1 MTEDAVTT
9 TEHDLPYWIAFS
21 RVPTVGRVRIGLL
34 EERFGS
40 LRAAWQAA
48 GSELGASGLASGV
61 VSAIE
66 QVRRVIE
73 PERELELVRN
83 AKVTVLT
90 WHDSAYPRAFRN
102 IDDPP
107 PILFIKGILEPDD
120 EVRVTV
126 VGTRNPTV
134 YGKEVTRELSDGL
147 AESGVTV
154 VSGLARGIDGIAHD
168 AALRAGGRTIAV
180 IGSGLDVFYPP
191 EHRSLFERILD
202 NGAVLSE
209 YPLGTKPQA
218 QHFPRR
224 NRLLSGLS
232 AATVVI
238 EGSLKSGARLTVHY
252 ALEQNRDVLCV
263 PGSIHSSASELT
275 NWLIQQGA
283 KLVMRVEDVLE
294 ELHISGAPRQQPLPD
309 FSADTD
315 EETLLLG
322 ALTHEPQHIDE
333 LSRSTG
339 ISITQASSAL
349 AVMEIKG
356 SVLQVGRMN
365 YIRARAASV
374 R

>member
-1 MTEDAVTT
+1 MTTI
-9 TEHDLPYWIAFS
+9 EHDLPYWIAFS

-40 LRAAWQAA
+40 LQAAWEAS
-48 GSELGASGLASGV
+48 GSELGASGLTPGV

-66 QVRRVIE
+66 QVRRVVE
-73 PERELELVRN
+73 PERELEQVRN
-83 AKVTVLT
+83 ANVTVLT
-90 WHDSAYPRAFRN
+90 WHDPDYPRAFRT

-107 PILFIKGILEPDD
+107 PILYVKGTLEPDD

-126 VGTRNPTV
+126 VGTRSPTV
-134 YGKEVTRELSDGL
+134 YGREVARQL
-147 AESGVTV
+147 AGDLADSGVTV

-168 AALRAGGRTIAV
+168 AALRVGGRTVAV
-180 IGSGLDVFYPP
+180 IGSGLDVVYPP
-191 EHRSLFERILD
+191 EHRSLFDRIVG

-209 YPLGTKPQA
+209 YPLGSKPEA
-218 QHFPRR
+218 RHFPRR
-224 NRLLSGLS
+224 NRLLSGL
-232 AATVVI
+232 ALGVLVV
-238 EGSLKSGARLTVHY
+238 EAPKDSGARSTVEF

-263 PGSIHSSASELT
+263 PGSIHSPASELT

-283 KLVMRVEDVLE
+283 KLVMGVEDVLE
-294 ELHISGAPRQQPLPD
+294 ELHVGGAPRQQPLPD

-315 EETLLLG
+315 EETRLLQ

-339 ISITQASSAL
+339 IPITQVSSTL

-356 SVLQVGRMN
+356 SALQVGRMN
-365 YIRARAASV
+365 YIRARTASV
-374 R
+374 P

>member
-9 TEHDLPYWIAFS
+9 IERDLPYWIAFS

-40 LRAAWQAA
+40 LRAAWEAS
-48 GSELGASGLASGV
+48 GSELGASGLTPAV

-66 QVRRVIE
+66 QVRRVVE
-73 PERELELVRN
+73 PERELEAVRSAN
-83 AKVTVLT
+83 VTVLT
-90 WHDSAYPRAFRN
+90 WHDAGYPRLFRT

-107 PILFIKGILEPDD
+107 PILYVKGTLKPDD

-126 VGTRNPTV
+126 VGTRNATA
-134 YGKEVTRELSDGL
+134 YGKQVARQLADDL

-168 AALRAGGRTIAV
+168 AALQAGGRTIAV
-180 IGSGLDVFYPP
+180 IGSGLDVIYPP
-191 EHRSLFERILD
+191 EHRSLFERIVD
-202 NGAVLSE
+202 NGAVISE
-209 YPLGTKPQA
+209 YPLGSKPEA
-218 QHFPRR
+218 RHFPRR
-224 NRLLSGLS
+224 NRLLSGL
-232 AATVVI
+232 ALGVLVV
-238 EGSLKSGARLTVHY
+238 EAPKDSGARSTVEF
-252 ALEQNRDVLCV
+252 ALEQNREVLCV
-263 PGSIHSSASELT
+263 PGSIHSPASELT

-283 KLVMRVEDVLE
+283 KLVMRVEDILE
-294 ELHISGAPRQQPLPD
+294 ELHIGRAPRQQPLPD
-309 FSADTD
+309 LSTGTD
-315 EETLLLG
+315 EEARLLD

-339 ISITQASSAL
+339 ISITQASSTL

-365 YIRARAASV
+365 YIRARTASV

>member
-1 MTEDAVTT
+1 MTEDTVTT
-9 TEHDLPYWIAFS
+9 IEHDLPYWIAFS
-21 RVPTVGRVRIGLL
+21 RVPTVGAVRTGLL

-40 LRAAWQAA
+40 LRGAWEAST
-48 GSELGASGLASGV
+48 GELGASGLTPAV

-66 QVRRVIE
+66 QVRRVVE
-73 PERELELVRN
+73 PERELEQVRN
-83 AKVTVLT
+83 ANVTVLT
-90 WHDSAYPRAFRN
+90 WHDSDYPRLFRT

-107 PILFIKGILEPDD
+107 PILYVKGALEPDD

-126 VGTRNPTV
+126 VGTRSPTM
-134 YGKEVTRELSDGL
+134 YGREVTRQL
-147 AESGVTV
+147 AGDLAKSGVAV

-168 AALRAGGRTIAV
+168 AALKAGGRTLAI
-180 IGSGLDVFYPP
+180 IGSGLDIVYPP
-191 EHRSLFERILD
+191 EHRSLLERILD

-218 QHFPRR
+218 RHFPRR

-232 AATVVI
+232 AATLVM

-252 ALEQNRDVLCV
+252 ALEQNREVLCV
-263 PGSIHSSASELT
+263 PGSIHSPASQLT

-294 ELHISGAPRQQPLPD
+294 EVHVGGAPRQEPLPGI
-309 FSADTD
+309 APDT
-315 EETLLLG
+315 EEEARLLE
-322 ALTHEPQHIDE
+322 ALTHEPQHVDE

-339 ISITQASSAL
+339 IPITQASGTL

-365 YIRARAASV
+365 YIRARTASV

>member
-1 MTEDAVTT
+1 MTTN
-9 TEHDLPYWIAFS
+9 EHDLPYWIAFS
-21 RVPTVGRVRIGLL
+21 RVPSVGRVRIGLL

-40 LRAAWQAA
+40 LQAAWEASM
-48 GSELGASGLASGV
+48 SELGASGLTSAV

-66 QVRRVIE
+66 QVRRVVE
-73 PERELELVRN
+73 PERELEQVRN
-83 AKVTVLT
+83 ANVRVLT
-90 WHDSAYPRAFRN
+90 WHDSDYPRLFRN

-107 PILFIKGILEPDD
+107 PILYAKGILQPDD
-120 EVRVTV
+120 EVRATI
-126 VGTRNPTV
+126 VGTRSPTV
-134 YGKEVTRELSDGL
+134 YGKEVTRQLAGDL
-147 AESGVTV
+147 AESGVAV

-168 AALRAGGRTIAV
+168 AALKAGGRTIAV
-180 IGSGLDVFYPP
+180 IGSGLDIVYPP

-202 NGAVLSE
+202 NGAALSE

-252 ALEQNRDVLCV
+252 ALEQNREVLCV
-263 PGSIHSSASELT
+263 PGSIHSPASELT

-283 KLVMRVEDVLE
+283 KLVMRIEDVLE
-294 ELHISGAPRQQPLPD
+294 ELHIGGAPRQQPLPGI
-309 FSADTD
+309 SPDT
-315 EETLLLG
+315 EEEGRLLDV
-322 ALTHEPQHIDE
+322 LTQEPQHIDE
-333 LSRSTG
+333 LSRNAG
-339 ISITQASSAL
+339 MSITQASGTL

>member
-9 TEHDLPYWIAFS
+9 IEHDLPYWIAFS

-40 LRAAWQAA
+40 LKAAWEAST
-48 GSELGASGLASGV
+48 SELGSSGLTPAV

-66 QVRRVIE
+66 QVRRVVE
-73 PERELELVRN
+73 PESELEQVRN
-83 AKVTVLT
+83 ANVSVLT
-90 WHDSAYPRAFRN
+90 WHDSEYPRLFRT

-107 PILFIKGILEPDD
+107 PILYVKGTLQPDD
-120 EVRVTV
+120 ESRVTV
-126 VGTRNPTV
+126 VGTRNATP
-134 YGKEVTRELSDGL
+134 YGREVAREVSGGL
-147 AESGVTV
+147 AESGVSV

-168 AALRAGGRTIAV
+168 AALRTGGRTIAV
-180 IGSGLDVFYPP
+180 IGSGLDVVYPP
-191 EHRSLFERILD
+191 EHRPLFDRIVES
-202 NGAVLSE
+202 GAVLSE
-209 YPLGTKPQA
+209 YPLGTKPEA
-218 QHFPRR
+218 RHFPRR

-238 EGSLKSGARLTVHY
+238 EGGLKSGARLTVEF
-252 ALEQNRDVLCV
+252 ALEQNREVLCV
-263 PGSIHSSASELT
+263 PGSIHSPASELT

-294 ELHISGAPRQQPLPD
+294 ELQIGGAPRQQPLPGI
-309 FSADTD
+309 SADT
-315 EETLLLG
+315 EEEARLLDV
-322 ALTHEPQHIDE
+322 LTQEPQHIDE

-339 ISITQASSAL
+339 MSITQASGTL

>member
-1 MTEDAVTT
+1 MTTI
-9 TEHDLPYWIAFS
+9 EHDLPYWIAFS

-40 LRAAWQAA
+40 LKAAWEAS
-48 GSELGASGLASGV
+48 GSELGASGLTPGV

-66 QVRRVIE
+66 QVRRVVE
-73 PERELELVRN
+73 PEGELERVHN
-83 AKVTVLT
+83 ANVTVLT
-90 WHDSAYPRAFRN
+90 WHDSDYPRLFRN

-107 PILFIKGILEPDD
+107 PILYVKGTLQPDD

-126 VGTRNPTV
+126 VGTRHPTA
-134 YGKEVTRELSDGL
+134 YGKEVARQLSGDL
-147 AESGVTV
+147 AESGISV
-154 VSGLARGIDGIAHD
+154 VSGLARGIDGVAHD

-180 IGSGLDVFYPP
+180 IGSGLDVVYPP
-191 EHRSLFERILD
+191 EHRSLFERIVD

-209 YPLGTKPQA
+209 YPLGSKPEA
-218 QHFPRR
+218 RHFPRR
-224 NRLLSGLS
+224 NRLLSGLGLGVL
-232 AATVVI
+232 VV
-238 EGSLKSGARLTVHY
+238 EAPKDSGARSTVEF
-252 ALEQNRDVLCV
+252 ALEQNREVLCV
-263 PGSIHSSASELT
+263 PGSIHSPASELT

-294 ELHISGAPRQQPLPD
+294 ELHIGGAPRQQPLPGL
-309 FSADTD
+309 SPDT
-315 EETLLLG
+315 EEEARLLE

-333 LSRSTG
+333 LSRSAG
-339 ISITQASSAL
+339 MSITQASGTL

-365 YIRARAASV
+365 YIRARTASV

>member
-1 MTEDAVTT
+1 MADDTVTT

-40 LRAAWQAA
+40 LKAAWEAS
-48 GSELGASGLASGV
+48 GSELGASGLTSGV

-66 QVRRVIE
+66 QVRRVVE
-73 PERELELVRN
+73 PERELEQVRN
-83 AKVTVLT
+83 ANVTVLT
-90 WHDSAYPRAFRN
+90 WHDSGYPRAFRN

-107 PILFIKGILEPDD
+107 PILYVKGTLQPDD

-134 YGKEVTRELSDGL
+134 YGKEVARQLSGEL
-147 AESGVTV
+147 AASGVTI

-168 AALRAGGRTIAV
+168 ATLKAGGRTIAV
-180 IGSGLDVFYPP
+180 IGSGLDVVYPP
-191 EHRSLFERILD
+191 EHRSLFDHIVES
-202 NGAVLSE
+202 GAVLSE
-209 YPLGTKPQA
+209 YPLGSKPEA
-218 QHFPRR
+218 RHFPRR
-224 NRLLSGLS
+224 NRLLSGL
-232 AATVVI
+232 AAGVLVV
-238 EGSLKSGARLTVHY
+238 EAPRDSGARSTVEF

-263 PGSIHSSASELT
+263 PGSIHSPASELT

-294 ELHISGAPRQQPLPD
+294 ELHIGGAPRQQALPD
-309 FSADTD
+309 FAADTD
-315 EETLLLG
+315 EETRLLE

-333 LSRSTG
+333 LSRTTG
-339 ISITQASSAL
+339 IPITQASSTL

-356 SVLQVGRMN
+356 FVLQVGRMN

>member
-9 TEHDLPYWIAFS
+9 VEQDLPYWIAFS

-40 LRAAWQAA
+40 LKAAWEAST
-48 GSELGASGLASGV
+48 SELSASGLTPAV

-66 QVRRVIE
+66 QVRRVVE
-73 PERELELVRN
+73 PESELEQVRN
-83 AKVTVLT
+83 ASVRVLT
-90 WHDSAYPRAFRN
+90 WHDSDYPRLFRN
-102 IDDPP
+102 MDDPP
-107 PILFIKGILEPDD
+107 PILYVKGTLQPDD

-134 YGKEVTRELSDGL
+134 YGREVARQLASDL
-147 AESGVTV
+147 AESGVAV

-180 IGSGLDVFYPP
+180 IGSGLDVVYPP
-191 EHRSLFERILD
+191 EHRSLFERIVD

-209 YPLGTKPQA
+209 YPLGSKPEA
-218 QHFPRR
+218 RHFPRR
-224 NRLLSGLS
+224 NRLLSGL
-232 AATVVI
+232 ALGVLVV
-238 EGSLKSGARLTVHY
+238 EASKDSGARSTVEF
-252 ALEQNRDVLCV
+252 ALEQNREVLCV
-263 PGSIHSSASELT
+263 PGSIHSPASELT

-294 ELHISGAPRQQPLPD
+294 ELHIGSAPRQQPLPGI
-309 FSADTD
+309 SADT
-315 EETLLLG
+315 EEEARLLD
-322 ALTHEPQHIDE
+322 ALTQEPQHIDE

-339 ISITQASSAL
+339 MSITQASGTL

>member
-1 MTEDAVTT
+1 MADDAVTA

-40 LRAAWQAA
+40 LKAAWEAST
-48 GSELGASGLASGV
+48 SELGASGLTPGV
-61 VSAIE
+61 VNAIE

-83 AKVTVLT
+83 ANVTVLT
-90 WHDSAYPRAFRN
+90 WHDSDYPRAFRN

-107 PILFIKGILEPDD
+107 PILFARGTLQPDD

-134 YGKEVTRELSDGL
+134 YGKEVTRQLSGEL
-147 AESGVTV
+147 AESGITV
-154 VSGLARGIDGIAHD
+154 VSGLARGIDGVAHD
-168 AALRAGGRTIAV
+168 AALKGGGRTIAV
-180 IGSGLDVFYPP
+180 IGSGLDVVYPP
-191 EHRSLFERILD
+191 EHRSLFERIVE

-209 YPLGTKPQA
+209 YPIGSKPEA
-218 QHFPRR
+218 RHFPRR
-224 NRLLSGLS
+224 NRLLSGL
-232 AATVVI
+232 ALGVLVV
-238 EGSLKSGARLTVHY
+238 EAPRDSGARSTVEF

-263 PGSIHSSASELT
+263 PGSIHSPASELT

-294 ELHISGAPRQQPLPD
+294 ELHIGSAPRQQPLPD

-315 EETLLLG
+315 EEARLLE

-339 ISITQASSAL
+339 IPITQASSML

-356 SVLQVGRMN
+356 SALQVGRMN

>member
-1 MTEDAVTT
+1 MTT
-9 TEHDLPYWIAFS
+9 TERDLPYWIAFS
-21 RVPTVGRVRIGLL
+21 RVPSVGRVRIGLL

-40 LRAAWQAA
+40 LEAAWEASA
-48 GSELGASGLASGV
+48 SELGASGITPAV

-73 PERELELVRN
+73 PERELEQVHN
-83 AKVTVLT
+83 AGVTVLT
-90 WHDSAYPRAFRN
+90 WHDSAYPRAFRD

-107 PILFIKGILEPDD
+107 PILYAKGTLQPDD

-134 YGKEVTRELSDGL
+134 YGREVTRQLAGDL

-168 AALRAGGRTIAV
+168 TALQVGGRTIAV
-180 IGSGLDVFYPP
+180 IGSGLDVVYPP
-191 EHRSLFERILD
+191 EHRLLFDRIVD

-209 YPLGTKPQA
+209 YPLGSKPEA
-218 QHFPRR
+218 RHFPRR

-232 AATVVI
+232 LGVLVV
-238 EGSLKSGARLTVHY
+238 EAPRDSGARSTVEF
-252 ALEQNRDVLCV
+252 ALEQNREVLCV
-263 PGSIHSSASELT
+263 PGSIHSPASELT

-294 ELHISGAPRQQPLPD
+294 ELRIGAAPRQQPLPD
-309 FSADTD
+309 FSAATD
-315 EETLLLG
+315 EEARLLE

-339 ISITQASSAL
+339 IPITQASSTL

-365 YIRARAASV
+365 YIRARTASV

>member
-1 MTEDAVTT
+1 MTTI
-9 TEHDLPYWIAFS
+9 EHDLPYWIAFS

-40 LRAAWQAA
+40 LKAAWEAS
-48 GSELGASGLASGV
+48 GSELGASGLTPGV

-66 QVRRVIE
+66 QVRRVVE
-73 PERELELVRN
+73 PEGELERVHN
-83 AKVTVLT
+83 ANVTVLT
-90 WHDSAYPRAFRN
+90 WHDAEYPHLFRN

-107 PILFIKGILEPDD
+107 PILYVKGKLGPDD
-120 EVRVTV
+120 EVCTTI
-126 VGTRNPTV
+126 VGTRNATP
-134 YGKEVTRELSDGL
+134 YGREVAWEIAGGL

-168 AALRAGGRTIAV
+168 ATLRGGGRTVAV
-180 IGSGLDVFYPP
+180 IGSGLDVIYPP
-191 EHRSLFERILD
+191 EHRSLFERIVG

-209 YPLGTKPQA
+209 YPLGTKPEA
-218 QHFPRR
+218 RHFPRR

-238 EGSLKSGARLTVHY
+238 EGGLKSGARLTVEF
-252 ALEQNRDVLCV
+252 ALEQNREVLCV
-263 PGSIHSSASELT
+263 PGSIHSPASELT

-283 KLVMRVEDVLE
+283 KLVMRVEDVLD
-294 ELHISGAPRQQPLPD
+294 ELHIGGAPRQQPLPGL
-309 FSADTD
+309 SPDT
-315 EETLLLG
+315 EEEARLLE

-333 LSRSTG
+333 LSRSAG
-339 ISITQASSAL
+339 MSITQASGTL

-365 YIRARAASV
+365 YIRARTASV

>member
-1 MTEDAVTT
+1 MTT

-40 LRAAWQAA
+40 LKAAWEAS
-48 GSELGASGLASGV
+48 GSELGASGLTSSV

-66 QVRRVIE
+66 QVRRVVE
-73 PERELELVRN
+73 PEREFEQVRN
-83 AKVTVLT
+83 ADVSVLT
-90 WHDSAYPRAFRN
+90 WHDAGYPRLFRN

-107 PILFIKGILEPDD
+107 PILFVKGTLQPDN
-120 EVRVTV
+120 EARVTV

-134 YGKEVTRELSDGL
+134 YGKEVTRQLAGDL
-147 AESGVTV
+147 AESGITV

-168 AALRAGGRTIAV
+168 AALRGGGRTIAV
-180 IGSGLDVFYPP
+180 IGSGLDVIYPP
-191 EHRSLFERILD
+191 EHRSLFERILES
-202 NGAVLSE
+202 GAVISE
-209 YPLGTKPQA
+209 YPLGSKPEA
-218 QHFPRR
+218 RHFPRR
-224 NRLLSGLS
+224 NRLLSGL
-232 AATVVI
+232 AMGVLVV
-238 EGSLKSGARLTVHY
+238 EAPRDSGARSTVEF
-252 ALEQNRDVLCV
+252 ALEQNREVLCV
-263 PGSIHSSASELT
+263 PGSIHSPASELT

-294 ELHISGAPRQQPLPD
+294 ELHIGAAPRQQPLPD
-309 FSADTD
+309 FSPNTD
-315 EETLLLG
+315 EEARLLE

-339 ISITQASSAL
+339 IPVTQASSTL

-365 YIRARAASV
+365 YIRARTASV
-374 R
+374 P

>member
-9 TEHDLPYWIAFS
+9 IEHDLPYWIAFS

-40 LRAAWQAA
+40 LKAAWEAST
-48 GSELGASGLASGV
+48 SELGASGLTPAV
-61 VSAIE
+61 VSAID
-66 QVRRVIE
+66 QVRRVVE
-73 PERELELVRN
+73 PESELEQVRN
-83 AKVTVLT
+83 ANVRVLT
-90 WHDSAYPRAFRN
+90 WHDSDYPRLFRN
-102 IDDPP
+102 MDDPP
-107 PILFIKGILEPDD
+107 PILYVKGALQPDD

-126 VGTRNPTV
+126 VGTRNPTA
-134 YGKEVTRELSDGL
+134 YGREVARQLASDL
-147 AESGVTV
+147 AESGIAV

-180 IGSGLDVFYPP
+180 IGSGLDVVYPP
-191 EHRSLFERILD
+191 EHRSLFERIVD

-209 YPLGTKPQA
+209 YPLGSKPEA
-218 QHFPRR
+218 RHFPRR
-224 NRLLSGLS
+224 NRLLSGLGLGVL
-232 AATVVI
+232 VV
-238 EGSLKSGARLTVHY
+238 EASKDSGARSTVEF
-252 ALEQNRDVLCV
+252 ALEQNREVLCV
-263 PGSIHSSASELT
+263 PGSIHSPASELT

-294 ELHISGAPRQQPLPD
+294 ELHIGGAPRQQPLPGI
-309 FSADTD
+309 SADT
-315 EETLLLG
+315 EEEARLLDV
-322 ALTHEPQHIDE
+322 LTQEPQHIDE

-339 ISITQASSAL
+339 MSITQASGTL